1 MYEAKIESGI
11 RNKTYVQV
19 MNELQGAFVP
29 SYVLMKYRNKFE
41 VIVQGM
47 HEHPSNFLNLSLD
60 RAIDVFRACS
70 ESDLRINTMSAAKH
84 RRQFLDYA
92 SFFFIA
98 DFDVSENLGL

>member
-41 VIVQGM
+41 VIVKACR
-47 HEHPSNFLNLSLD
+47 SILAISL
-60 RAIDVFRACS
+60 IFRSIELLMSS
-70 ESDLRINTMSAAKH
+70 ELALKVI
-84 RRQFLDYA
+84 F
-92 SFFFIA
+92 
-98 DFDVSENLGL
+98 GLIP

>member
-47 HEHPSNFLNLSLD
+47 QEHPERFP
-60 RAIDVFRACS
+60 
-70 ESDLRINTMSAAKH
+70 
-84 RRQFLDYA
+84 
-92 SFFFIA
+92 
-98 DFDVSENLGL
+98 